1 MTFGIL
7 AVIVCA
13 GLGGP
18 LLSLLRTGLVP
29 VVVGELAAG
38 VIVGILVSLGQIL
51 TSIQDP
57 AVGAV
62 PRLLAM
68 GFVLAISLPW
78 MSARLLSYTHL
89 LWSDFARY
97 GH

>member
-1 MTFGIL
+1 MSVEAIHDLIRG
-7 AVIVCA
+7 A
-13 GLGGP
+13 
-18 LLSLLRTGLVP
+18 LSSTLWICFP
-29 VVVGELAAG
+29 VLAAG
-38 VIVGILVSLGQIL
+38 VIVGIAVSLAQIV

-62 PRLLAM
+62 PRIVAM
-68 GFVLAISLPW
+68 GLVIALSLPW

-89 LWSDFARY
+89 LWGDFARY

>member
-1 MTFGIL
+1 MTVEAAHDLIRG
-7 AVIVCA
+7 A
-13 GLGGP
+13 
-18 LLSLLRTGLVP
+18 LLSTLWICLP
-29 VVVGELAAG
+29 ILAAG

-57 AVGAV
+57 AVGAI

-68 GFVLAISLPW
+68 GFVLALSLPW